1 MAGGRSSTHA
11 APAASQHRVD
21 PDVPIEDVAGA
32 VKELIQA
39 GKVRHF
45 GLSEASAQTQDLAGI
60 EDAAAWIAVH
70 GARYPEQLE
79 KLTGR

>member
-1 MAGGRSSTHA
+1 
-11 APAASQHRVD
+11 
-21 PDVPIEDVAGA
+21 